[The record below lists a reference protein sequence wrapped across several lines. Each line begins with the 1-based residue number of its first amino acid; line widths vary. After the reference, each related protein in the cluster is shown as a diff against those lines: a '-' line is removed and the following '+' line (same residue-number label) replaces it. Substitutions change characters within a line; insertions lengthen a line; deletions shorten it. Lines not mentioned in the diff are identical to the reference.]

1 MWLNV
6 KIHNLF
12 VNSLSFSTFIV
23 MLFANRDSLLLYQFL
38 YLSFLIF
45 IAVTRTL
52 NKILNRIVESRHHCL
67 LLNFSGETS
76 SVSLLRVWGFHQF
89 SSVAQS
95 CLTLCNPMDCSTPG
109 LPVHHQLPKL
119 AQTHVHQVSDAIQP
133 SHPLLSSSS
142 PAFTLSQPQ
151 GLFQWVSCL
160 QTPKYWSF
168 SFSISPFSEYS
179 GRLPL
184 GLTGLISLQSKG
196 LSRVFSN
203 TTVQKHQFF
212 GA

>member
-179 GRLPL
+179 GQLPL